1 MCKKYC
7 IRQQWEVVIFIK
19 DLSQGLFNIWEVC
32 VVISVI
38 TPGKCHTNL
47 RDINILR
54 NVATNCMLLVIIKIP
69 SEKSSLARIFHVS
82 VHVYPR

>member
-38 TPGKCHTNL
+38 TPGKYHTNL

-69 SEKSSLARIFHVS
+69 SE
-82 VHVYPR
+82 